1 LISISKRHLKK
12 VPKVMFQKNMK
23 HKMDVISMKKTMTKE
38 FLMCT
43 RKDKLYQ
50 KQKKSLNLSPSMK
63 HDNLKQKMTYVKKT
77 QIIFKHEK
85 IGLGKKS
92 AIRLHHK
99 VIS

>member
-1 LISISKRHLKK
+1 
-12 VPKVMFQKNMK
+12 MK

-50 KQKKSLNLSPSMK
+50 KQKNKLKPKPK
-63 HDNLKQKMTYVKKT
+63 HETWYLKQKLTYVKKI
-77 QIIFKHEK
+77 QIIFKYER

-92 AIRLHHK
+92 VTRLHHK